1 MKTKVVELAEKR
13 RRCVESTHLTNL
25 AALTLLIL
33 QDWFEERS
41 IDSSFEGTEGS
52 K

>member
-1 MKTKVVELAEKR
+1 MKTKVVELAVKR

-33 QDWFEERS
+33 
-41 IDSSFEGTEGS
+41 
-52 K
+52 